1 MTSSSET
8 GTRRS
13 AIEFNPFDPAFI
25 ADPFP
30 VLHRLRREDPVH
42 RSELGFWILTR
53 YDDVATTLRDRRFG
67 AAFDPNEARARMGE
81 QAAFAYV
88 SRRLHNYDPPDH
100 TRLRSLV
107 TKAFTAKRVE
117 TMRPHIEELANE
129 LLDQVKG
136 ERRVDVVGALA
147 HPLPSLVICE
157 MLGVPK
163 DDRPRFSAW
172 TEDIAF
178 LIGPLIEPDRLEAG
192 ERAAGEFMDY
202 VRVLVAER
210 RKAPSD
216 DLLSALIGAGEDG
229 DRLSVDEL
237 VATVVFLFS
246 AGHQTTRDLTG
257 NGLLALLPHSEQ
269 TDRLVAEPDLL
280 LEAVEECL
288 RYDPSVTLTARRALE
303 EVSIRGR
310 KISAGDHV
318 ILSISAANRD
328 PAIFS
333 DPDRFDIERRF
344 KEHLTFGGGIH
355 YCLGATLARLELQI
369 IFGCLLR
376 RYPGLRLADEPVRWR
391 QTATFRGPLAV
402 EVVLG

>member
-1 MTSSSET
+1 M
-8 GTRRS
+8 
-13 AIEFNPFDPAFI
+13 
-25 ADPFP
+25 
-30 VLHRLRREDPVH
+30 
-42 RSELGFWILTR
+42 
-53 YDDVATTLRDRRFG
+53 
-67 AAFDPNEARARMGE
+67 
-81 QAAFAYV
+81 
-88 SRRLHNYDPPDH
+88 
-100 TRLRSLV
+100 
-107 TKAFTAKRVE
+107 
-117 TMRPHIEELANE
+117 MRPHIEELANE

-202 VRVLVAER
+202 VRILVAER

-333 DPDRFDIERRF
+333 DPDRFDIERPF